1 MRRLRCTDA
10 TESLTRFELQAA
22 PGMQIVPEL
31 GALAQARG
39 WQVGELQECL
49 PTLEEV
55 FLALTEP
62 QDSRSETGV

>member
-1 MRRLRCTDA
+1 
-10 TESLTRFELQAA
+10 
-22 PGMQIVPEL
+22 L

-39 WQVGELQECL
+39 WQVGELQERP

-62 QDSRSETGV
+62 QESRSETGAGA

>member
-1 MRRLRCTDA
+1 
-10 TESLTRFELQAA
+10 
-22 PGMQIVPEL
+22 MQILPEI

-39 WQVGELQECL
+39 WQVGELQERP

-62 QDSRSETGV
+62 QESSSETGT